1 MVVSQEPGISTL
13 QNKRINH
20 MKRTKMKNRVFG
32 ILMGCLVT
40 ASCFGQQD
48 PMYSNYMF
56 NTLSV
61 NPGYAGTR
69 EALSTLFLHRNQWVG
84 IDGAPTT
91 NTFTAHS
98 PIQLYNL
105 GAGLSLVQDELGPIR
120 QTSIYA
126 DIAYR
131 IKTGTKSHLSF
142 GLKGGMNVYGA
153 SLTSLNI
160 NDQSDNAFS
169 QNISSEPSPNFG
181 FGLYYYTDRYY
192 LGASTPKLL
201 KNKFLNQ
208 DGGVEAEEERHLF
221 LIAGYVFD
229 LNTDIKFKP
238 SVLAKIVNGAPLSL
252 DASANF
258 LFYDRLWL
266 GAFWRRQDA
275 VGALAQYWI
284 TNQFRVGYAYGYT
297 TSELT
302 NYNSGSH
309 EILLGYDFVFKKAKV
324 KSPRY
329 F

>member
-1 MVVSQEPGISTL
+1 
-13 QNKRINH
+13 
-20 MKRTKMKNRVFG
+20 MKNRLLG
-32 ILMGCLVT
+32 IFIGLLAT
-40 ASCFGQQD
+40 TSCFGQQD
-48 PMYSNYMF
+48 PMFSNYMF

-105 GAGLSLVQDELGPIR
+105 GAGLSLVQDELGPVK
-120 QTSIYA
+120 QTSIYG

-131 IKTGTKSHLSF
+131 IKTGTKSHLSL
-142 GLKGGMNVYGA
+142 GIKGGVNVYGA
-153 SLTSLNI
+153 NLVNLDI
-160 NDQSDNAFS
+160 NDQGDNSFS
-169 QNISSEPSPNFG
+169 QDISSSPSPNFG

-192 LGASTPKLL
+192 IGASTPKLL
-201 KNKFLNQ
+201 KNQFLDDNT
-208 DGGVEAEEERHLF
+208 GIESEEDRHLF

-229 LNTDIKFKP
+229 LNADIKFKP
-238 SVLAKIVNGAPLSL
+238 SILAKVVDGAPLSL
-252 DASANF
+252 DASANL
-258 LFYDRLWL
+258 LFFDRLWL

-275 VGALAQYWI
+275 VGALAQFWI

-302 NYNSGSH
+302 DFNSGSH
-309 EILLGYDFVFKKAKV
+309 EILIGYDFLFKKGKV